1 MLCVREGEKQS
12 VPIGKGRGFRYGLP
26 NQEYYYKSKDEMFEL
41 FKDIPESIYNIS
53 EIIDKIEP
61 FELAREVLLPDFK
74 IPKKFIQKNDF
85 DNQKGQNLYLRHL
98 TIRRGKIKI

>member
-1 MLCVREGEKQS
+1 MDCQIK
-12 VPIGKGRGFRYGLP
+12 
-26 NQEYYYKSKDEMFEL
+26 EYWYKSKDEMFEL

-98 TIRRGKIKI
+98 TLEGVKSKYKK